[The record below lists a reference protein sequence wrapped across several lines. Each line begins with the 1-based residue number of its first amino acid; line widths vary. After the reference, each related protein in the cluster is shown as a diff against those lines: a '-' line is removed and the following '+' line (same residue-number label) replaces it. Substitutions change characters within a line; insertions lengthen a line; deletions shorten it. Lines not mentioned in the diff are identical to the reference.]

1 MNPKDK
7 ELLKWALLNT
17 TKKAIL
23 PIICLSIVT
32 TALTGEISY
41 QEDKRNAEYN
51 PTIVVSRHKAYA
63 HSIDK
68 GLLYMYALF
77 CGASLGIGTGFDT
90 AMQLQKKQR
99 QREE

>member
-17 TKKAIL
+17 SKKILL
-23 PIICLSIVT
+23 PIICLSIAA

-63 HSIDK
+63 HSMDK
-68 GLLYMYALF
+68 GLLCMWALF
-77 CGASLGIGTGFDT
+77 SGAFLGFGAGFDT

-99 QREE
+99 EE